1 MSEVIRMP
9 INLKVAARPRPA
21 PGHAVRLYQFP
32 EQPVAMARAEPR
44 AAGQAAAEAC
54 LPLSACPYPDR
65 TRDAVQW
72 RIGWTSVALR
82 RQRVE
87 DWRAFA
93 ERTLEM
99 LDECREA
106 LVEIRDRAPPDIR
119 AIAVR
124 ALPLGCA

>member
-1 MSEVIRMP
+1 
-9 INLKVAARPRPA
+9 LAAR
-21 PGHAVRLYQFP
+21 HRL
-32 EQPVAMARAEPR
+32 
-44 AAGQAAAEAC
+44 
-54 LPLSACPYPDR
+54 S
-65 TRDAVQW
+65 
-72 RIGWTSVALR
+72 SVALR

>member
-1 MSEVIRMP
+1 
-9 INLKVAARPRPA
+9 VAQL
-21 PGHAVRLYQFP
+21 HQFP
-32 EQPVAMARAEPR
+32 ASPLAVARAEPR
-44 AAGQAAAEAC
+44 QAGIDAAEAGVA
-54 LPLSACPYPDR
+54 LASCPYPDR

-82 RQRVE
+82 RQRME
-87 DWRAFA
+87 DWREIT
-93 ERTLEM
+93 ERALEM